1 MASLSIKALADG
13 QLAGAKGTLYTTPAS
28 TQTIVKS
35 ITLYNS
41 GAGTNVCKIYAKPG
55 ATSRVIFQVSLQS
68 GEHAQYVTNITLE
81 AGDLIEGDATT
92 LNEVD
97 YTINGVQNA

>member
-1 MASLSIKALADG
+1 MSLSIKALADG
-13 QLAGAKGTLYTTPAS
+13 QLASSKGTLYTTPAA

-41 GAGTNVCKIYAKPG
+41 GAGDNVCKIYAKPG
-55 ATSRVIFQVSLQS
+55 ATSRVIFKVTLAA

-81 AGDLIEGDATT
+81 AADLIEGEATSAT
-92 LNEVD
+92 EVD